1 MYLKQYCDTA
11 VAAAPGTTSTTLSN
25 AEVEIFDGDPVNY
38 CNGIRS
44 FENLIKDNR
53 RNSSTRL
60 YHLVQNREG
69 FYDGKTMYLIIKAI
83 VI

>member
-25 AEVEIFDGDPVNY
+25 AEEEIFDGDPVNY

-44 FENLIKDNR
+44 FENLIKDKR
-53 RNSSTRL
+53 RNTSTRL

>member
-1 MYLKQYCDTA
+1 M
-11 VAAAPGTTSTTLSN
+11 
-25 AEVEIFDGDPVNY
+25 NY
-38 CNGIRS
+38 CNGICS
-44 FENLIKDNR
+44 FENLVKDNR
-53 RNSSTRL
+53 GNSSTRL

>member
-25 AEVEIFDGDPVNY
+25 AEEKIFDGDPVNY
-38 CNGIRS
+38 CNGICS

-53 RNSSTRL
+53 GNSSTRL

-69 FYDGKTMYLIIKAI
+69 FYDGKTMCLIIKAI